1 VKLGG
6 YRYKVNMRILYHLW
20 LSPFCRKVRIA
31 LGEKKLQFQMKTES
45 IWDRREEF
53 LRLNP
58 SGEVPVL
65 VEENGNAISS
75 SPAIC
80 EFLDETHPEPNLFG
94 QSALIRAEVRR
105 LVYWFDNKFNDE
117 VTQYLVGEKIMKRF
131 LGMGEPDSKC
141 VRAGHANIHHHL
153 EYITYLADRRRWL
166 GGNNLSFADI
176 AAAAHLSTIDYL
188 GDVPWDKHPGAK
200 NWYARIKSRPSFQPL
215 LKDHIPG
222 ATPAKFYSDLDF

>member
-1 VKLGG
+1 MKLYSSELAPSPLKVLIFIAEKGIKDVEIVNLDLG
-6 YRYKVNMRILYHLW
+6 KLEHKSPEYKAIAPNSKVPALKLDDDTIIL
-20 LSPFCRKVRIA
+20 
-31 LGEKKLQFQMKTES
+31 ETT
-45 IWDRREEF
+45 
-53 LRLNP
+53 
-58 SGEVPVL
+58 
-65 VEENGNAISS
+65 
-75 SPAIC
+75 AIC
-80 EFLDETHPEPNLFG
+80 RYLESLYPEPNLFG